1 MAHSVVE
8 HLTRPPSA
16 DIGVL
21 LKSYEVANKINST
34 AIPQKIMGISL
45 ETNQLHR
52 PHIEIV
58 TVIYFGIYFKNCS
71 SSRS

>member
-16 DIGVL
+16 DIEVL

-34 AIPQKIMGISL
+34 AIPQKMMDIRL
-45 ETNQLHR
+45 ETTQLHR

-58 TVIYFGIYFKNCS
+58 TVIYLGI
-71 SSRS
+71 